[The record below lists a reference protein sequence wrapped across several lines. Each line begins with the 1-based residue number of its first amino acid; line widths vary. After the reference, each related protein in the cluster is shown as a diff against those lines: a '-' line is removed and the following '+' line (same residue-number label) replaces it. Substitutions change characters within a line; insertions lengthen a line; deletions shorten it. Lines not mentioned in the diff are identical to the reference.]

1 MESKDENE
9 KDSIMTTKE
18 SETYALM
25 VDDFGY
31 WESMNIFS
39 FKI

>member
-1 MESKDENE
+1 MESKDKSE

-18 SETYALM
+18 SETCALM

-31 WESMNIFS
+31 WESMNTFS
-39 FKI
+39 VKI